1 MPVLPA
7 RRAPVT
13 STRSLNRRC
22 SSRASVYGVSGNEY
36 RVPVWPSITPCA
48 KTLWCGHVFAN
59 LARQAQFGEFIRH
72 SKRTAGVRLDAAQT
86 VPDGV
91 RVNMELGCGI
101 VGRALVGTPRH
112 EGVEEDIFFF
122 AAQVIELAEDSR
134 ATVVAARLSR
144 RVSVRRSPSL
154 LNR

>member
-1 MPVLPA
+1 MV
-7 RRAPVT
+7 RA
-13 STRSLNRRC
+13 C
-22 SSRASVYGVSGNEY
+22 
-36 RVPVWPSITPCA
+36 
-48 KTLWCGHVFAN
+48 FAN

-101 VGRALVGTPRH
+101 VGRALVGTPRR
-112 EGVEEDIFFF
+112 EGVEEDIFFFFFF

-144 RVSVRRSPSL
+144 RVSMRRSPGLLKSL
-154 LNR
+154 IGQNRTVVHFRGGAQTELRCGVGLLTQLNS

>member
-1 MPVLPA
+1 VAFNNPV
-7 RRAPVT
+7 
-13 STRSLNRRC
+13 
-22 SSRASVYGVSGNEY
+22 
-36 RVPVWPSITPCA
+36 A

-59 LARQAQFGEFIRH
+59 FARQAQFGEFIRH

-86 VPDGV
+86 VPDGG

-101 VGRALVGTPRH
+101 VGRALVGTPRP

-122 AAQVIELAEDSR
+122 FFFAAEVIELAEDSR

-144 RVSVRRSPSL
+144 RVSMRRSPSL